1 MAGPDLNKNGDLT
14 MPADATNSVITLDDI
29 HLTLGEG
36 ASQVHVLRGISLDVE
51 AGKSIGIVG
60 PSGSG
65 KSTLLMVMAG
75 LERVD
80 KGGVTL
86 AGEDFFQAG
95 RRWAGCIS
103 RAAIS
108 ALCFS
113 PFT

>member
-86 AGEDFFQAG
+86 AGEDFSKLDEDGLAAFRG
-95 RRWAGCIS
+95 R
-103 RAAIS
+103 IS